1 MLGRGPA
8 QKPVPVA
15 EPVKPSAP
23 PPPVTLLTVVDDVA
37 KIEGKFEIADSLH
50 VECAIGGELTVGG
63 RLVIGEKGVVN
74 ANVKTVDALIQG
86 VYEGNMVATGDVEIT
101 QTGA

>member
-15 EPVKPSAP
+15 EPVKPSATAAV
-23 PPPVTLLTVVDDVA
+23 VTLLTVVGEV
-37 KIEGKFEIADSLH
+37 ADSLH

-63 RLVIGEKGVVN
+63 ELVIGENGVVN
-74 ANVKTVDALIQG
+74 TK
-86 VYEGNMVATGDVEIT
+86 
-101 QTGA
+101 